1 MNMVEYTIDKLYIM
15 EDLKDAVGAVLSSI
29 MEMKELIKILDSD
42 APELDDN
49 IKFILRD
56 EVEKSLI
63 ELMSELDN
71 ITDEDHNEDE
81 NDEDEE

>member
-1 MNMVEYTIDKLYIM
+1 MVEYTIDKLYIM

-56 EVEKSLI
+56 EVERSLV

-71 ITDEDHNEDE
+71 VNDENYNEDE